1 MKHPETSPVPSKKL
15 YEQLADSI
23 RIMIEQGE
31 LCPGDRLPAE
41 RKLAQ
46 TFQVSRNSV
55 REAIK
60 QLEERGILQ
69 SRIGAGTYVATDDK
83 EILIKT
89 LAGELEKGKKKLR
102 EIFEIREILE
112 PQIAALATQR
122 ITPKDI
128 TKLEKLAAAQKEAQ
142 GDIITFSRLD
152 TQFHTLLARAT
163 NNSIL
168 EQVFAKLR
176 KILKESRSEP
186 LMNASRQALSI
197 RGHEAILEALRN
209 RNATQA
215 SLAMQAHIADIR
227 GTNNTQDP
235 PPTF

>member
-1 MKHPETSPVPSKKL
+1 MKHTETSSAPSKKL

-23 RIMIEQGE
+23 RTMIEQGE

-55 REAIK
+55 REGIK

-83 EILIKT
+83 EILIRT

-112 PQIAALATQR
+112 PQIAALAAQR
-122 ITPKDI
+122 ITPRDI
-128 TKLEKLAAAQKEAQ
+128 TRLEKLAAAQKETM
-142 GDIITFSRLD
+142 GDITTFSRLD

-186 LMNASRQALSI
+186 LMNTSRQALSI
-197 RGHEAILEALRN
+197 QGHEAILEALRN

-227 GTNNTQDP
+227 ETNNTHDP
-235 PPTF
+235 SPTS